1 MPRIVQVFMVLLT
14 GLMMSFYFHP
24 TVILALPTYN
34 TKILLAIFGGGM
46 LVFNTIRTK
55 DYALSKGLLYALMI
69 AVLFALVNYISLIIN
84 DSQDYSY
91 TSYPMSALVWVMGAY
106 GAITFVR
113 WTHGKVTIE
122 LVVRYLAGGAAF
134 HGILSQLIDRNE
146 SVRNFITSIFNVGA
160 EDMEGMQRL
169 YSFGVGLDPSGV
181 RFSVILIMIAGVL
194 TLSKVVKKSIGL
206 VIFYFLCFAIISVL
220 GNIISRT
227 TTVGMGLGLFVF
239 AISTGLYKFV
249 IKIGKIKIM
258 RVLGGI
264 LALGIPLTIYYY
276 NVNDSFRDQIEYG
289 FEGFFSLVESG
300 EFQTGST
307 DELSTMW
314 VWPTDTKTWIIG
326 SGFFGSRAEGN
337 YNYFSDIG
345 YCRFVSYSGLI
356 GITVFGLYFIYNAVY
371 FSIRYPRYRYIFL
384 LMIVVTFVVWAK
396 VATDIFQLYALFY
409 AFTDE
414 EELYA
419 SLDEE
424 EGPKELE
431 PIEAESNPALMAQ
444 V

>member
-1 MPRIVQVFMVLLT
+1 MPRIIQIFMVLLT
-14 GLMMSFYFHP
+14 GLIMSFYFHP
-24 TVILALPTYN
+24 VFFTAYPVYN
-34 TKILLAIFGGGM
+34 TKVMLAVFGGGM

-69 AVLFALVNYISLIIN
+69 AGLFALVNYISLIIN
-84 DSQDYSY
+84 DSDDYSY
-91 TSYPMSALVWVMGAY
+91 TSYPASALVWIVGAY
-106 GAITFVR
+106 GAITFIR
-113 WTHGKVTIE
+113 WTHKKVTIE

-134 HGILSQLIDRNE
+134 HSILSQLIDRNE
-146 SVRNFITSIFNVGA
+146 SVKNFITSIFFVSS
-160 EDMEGMQRL
+160 DMEEMRRL

-181 RFSVILIMIAGVL
+181 RFAVILIMIAGVL
-194 TLSKVVKKSIGL
+194 TLSRVVKKSIGL
-206 VIFYFLCFAIISVL
+206 MVFYFLCFVIISVL

-249 IKIGKIKIM
+249 IKVSRIKIM
-258 RVLGGI
+258 RVFGI
-264 LALGIPLTIYYY
+264 MLAIGIPTVIYYY

-289 FEGFFSLVESG
+289 FEGFFSLFESG
-300 EFQTGST
+300 EFQTSST

-314 VWPTDTKTWIIG
+314 VWPQDTQTWVIG
-326 SGFFGSRAEGN
+326 SGLFLSKSSDFT
-337 YNYFSDIG
+337 YFSDIG
-345 YCRFVSYSGLI
+345 YCRFIFYSGLI
-356 GITVFGLYFIYNAVY
+356 GFTVFGLYFVYNAIY
-371 FSIRYPRYRYIFL
+371 FAIRYPRYRYIFL
-384 LMIVVTFVVWAK
+384 LMIVVTFVVWTK

-424 EGPKELE
+424 EPKELD
-431 PIEAESNPALMAQ
+431 PIEDESNPALMPQ

>member
-1 MPRIVQVFMVLLT
+1 MPRIIQIFMVLLT

-24 TVILALPTYN
+24 VFFTAYPVYN
-34 TKILLAIFGGGM
+34 TKVMLAVFGGGM

-69 AVLFALVNYISLIIN
+69 AGLFALVNFISLIIN
-84 DSQDYSY
+84 ETEDYSY

-106 GAITFVR
+106 GAITFIR
-113 WTHGKVTIE
+113 WTHQTVTIE

-134 HGILSQLIDRNE
+134 HSILSQLIDRNE
-146 SVRNFITSIFNVGA
+146 SVKNFITSIFFVSS
-160 EDMEGMQRL
+160 DMEEMNRL
-169 YSFGVGLDPSGV
+169 YSFGVGLDPAGV
-181 RFSVILIMIAGVL
+181 RFAVILIMIAGVL

-206 VIFYFLCFAIISVL
+206 MIFYFLCFAIISVL

-227 TTVGMGLGLFVF
+227 TTVGMGLGLFIF

-249 IKIGKIKIM
+249 IKVSRIKIM
-258 RVLGGI
+258 RVFGI
-264 LALGIPLTIYYY
+264 MLAIGIPTVIYYY

-289 FEGFFSLVESG
+289 FEGFFSLFESG
-300 EFQTGST
+300 EFQTSST

-314 VWPTDTKTWIIG
+314 VWPQDTQTWVIG
-326 SGFFGSRAEGN
+326 SGLFLSKSSDFT
-337 YNYFSDIG
+337 YFSDIG
-345 YCRFVSYSGLI
+345 YCRFIFYSGLI
-356 GITVFGLYFIYNAVY
+356 GITVFGLYFIYNSIY
-371 FSIRYPRYRYIFL
+371 FAIRYPRYRYIFL
-384 LMIVVTFVVWAK
+384 LMIVVTFVIWTK

-419 SLDEE
+419 SDEDKA
-424 EGPKELE
+424 PDELE
-431 PIEAESNPALMAQ
+431 SKEESNPALMPQ
-444 V
+444 T

>member
-1 MPRIVQVFMVLLT
+1 MPRIIQIFMVLFT

-24 TVILALPTYN
+24 TVILALPIYN
-34 TKILLAIFGGGM
+34 TKILLAMWGVVM
-46 LVFNTIRTK
+46 LVYNTIRTK
-55 DYALSKGLLYALMI
+55 DYAFSKGLLYALMI
-69 AVLFALVNYISLIIN
+69 AGVFALANYISLIIN
-84 DSQDYSY
+84 DSDDYSY

-106 GAITFVR
+106 GAVTFIR
-113 WTHGKVTIE
+113 WTHKKVTIE

-134 HGILSQLIDRNE
+134 HSILSQLIDRNE
-146 SVRNFITSIFNVGA
+146 SVRNFITSIFYVG
-160 EDMEGMQRL
+160 EDMEEMQRL

-181 RFSVILIMIAGVL
+181 RFAVTLIMIAGVL
-194 TLSKVVKKSIGL
+194 TLSKVVKKSVSL
-206 VIFYFLCFAIISVL
+206 MVFYFLSFAIISVL

-249 IKIGKIKIM
+249 IKVSKIKII
-258 RVLGGI
+258 RVFAVV
-264 LALGIPLTIYYY
+264 LALGIPFTIYFY
-276 NVNDSFRDQIEYG
+276 NTNASFRDQIEYG
-289 FEGFFSLVESG
+289 FEGFFNLVESG

-307 DELSTMW
+307 DELSAMW
-314 VWPTDTKTWIIG
+314 VWPHDTQTWLIG
-326 SGFFGSRAEGN
+326 SGQFGSREVGN

-345 YCRFVSYSGLI
+345 YCRFISYSGLI
-356 GITVFGLYFIYNAVY
+356 GITVCGLYYIYNAIY
-371 FSIRYPRYRYIFL
+371 FATRYPRYRYIFL

-419 SLDEE
+419 SDEDE
-424 EGPKELE
+424 APDELE
-431 PIEAESNPALMAQ
+431 SKEESNPALMPQ
-444 V
+444 M

>member
-1 MPRIVQVFMVLLT
+1 MPRIIQIFMVLLT

-24 TVILALPTYN
+24 TVLMVLPVYN
-34 TKILLAIFGGGM
+34 TKIMLAIFGGGM

-55 DYALSKGLLYALMI
+55 DYAFPKGLLYALMI
-69 AVLFALVNYISLIIN
+69 AGVFALVNYISLIIN
-84 DSQDYSY
+84 DSDDYSY
-91 TSYPMSALVWVMGAY
+91 TSYPASALVWIVGAY
-106 GAITFVR
+106 GAITFIR
-113 WTHGKVTIE
+113 WTHKKVTIE

-134 HGILSQLIDRNE
+134 HSILSQLIDRNE
-146 SVRNFITSIFNVGA
+146 SVRNIITSIFYVA
-160 EDMEGMQRL
+160 ADMEEMQRL

-181 RFSVILIMIAGVL
+181 RFAVILIMIAGVL
-194 TLSKVVKKSIGL
+194 TLSKVVKKSVGL
-206 VIFYFLCFAIISVL
+206 MIFYFLCFAIISVL

-258 RVLGGI
+258 RVFGVI

-276 NVNDSFRDQIEYG
+276 NVNASFREQIEYG
-289 FEGFFSLVESG
+289 FEGFFNLFESG
-300 EFQTGST
+300 DFQTGST

-314 VWPTDTKTWIIG
+314 VWPTDTQTWIIG
-326 SGFFGSRAEGN
+326 SGHFGSRSVGN

-345 YCRFVSYSGLI
+345 YCRFIFYSGLI
-356 GITVFGLYFIYNAVY
+356 GITVFGLYFIYNAIH
-371 FSIRYPRYRYIFL
+371 FSIRYPRYKYIFL
-384 LMIVVTFVVWAK
+384 LMIVVTFVVWTK

-424 EGPKELE
+424 EDPKEPE

>member
-1 MPRIVQVFMVLLT
+1 MPRIIQIFMVLFT

-24 TVILALPTYN
+24 TVILALPIYN
-34 TKILLAIFGGGM
+34 TKILLAMWGVVM
-46 LVFNTIRTK
+46 LVYNTIRTK
-55 DYALSKGLLYALMI
+55 DYAFSKGLLYALMI
-69 AVLFALVNYISLIIN
+69 AGVFALANYISLIIN
-84 DSQDYSY
+84 DSDDYSY

-106 GAITFVR
+106 GAVTFIR
-113 WTHGKVTIE
+113 WTHKKVTIE

-134 HGILSQLIDRNE
+134 HSILSQLIDRNE
-146 SVRNFITSIFNVGA
+146 SVRNFITSIFYVG
-160 EDMEGMQRL
+160 EDMEEMRRL

-181 RFSVILIMIAGVL
+181 RFAVTLIMIAGVL
-194 TLSKVVKKSIGL
+194 TLSKVVKKSISL
-206 VIFYFLCFAIISVL
+206 MVFYFLCFAIISVL

-249 IKIGKIKIM
+249 IKVSKIKII
-258 RVLGGI
+258 RVFAVV
-264 LALGIPLTIYYY
+264 LALGIPFTIYFY
-276 NVNDSFRDQIEYG
+276 NTNASFRDQIEYG
-289 FEGFFSLVESG
+289 FEGFFNLVESG

-307 DELSTMW
+307 DELSAMW
-314 VWPTDTKTWIIG
+314 VWPHDTQTWLIG
-326 SGFFGSRAEGN
+326 SGQFGSREVGN

-356 GITVFGLYFIYNAVY
+356 GITVFGLYFIYNAIY
-371 FSIRYPRYRYIFL
+371 FATRYPRYRYIFL

-419 SLDEE
+419 SDEDE
-424 EGPKELE
+424 APDELE
-431 PIEAESNPALMAQ
+431 SKEESNPALMPQ
-444 V
+444 M

>member
-24 TVILALPTYN
+24 VLLLAYPVYN
-34 TKILLAIFGGGM
+34 TKILLAIWGAVV
-46 LVFNTIRTK
+46 LVYRSIQTK
-55 DYALSKGLLYALMI
+55 DYSLSKGMLYALMI
-69 AVLFALVNYISLIIN
+69 AGLFSLVCFISVVIVN
-84 DSQDYSY
+84 ETEDYSY
-91 TSYPMSALVWVMGAY
+91 TSYPMSVLVWIIGAY
-106 GAITFVR
+106 GAVSFIR
-113 WTHGKVTIE
+113 CTHGKVTIE

-134 HGILSQLIDRNE
+134 HSILSQLIDKND
-146 SVRNFITSIFNVGA
+146 SIKNFITSIFYVA
-160 EDMEGMQRL
+160 PDMEEMGRL

-181 RFSVILIMIAGVL
+181 RFAVILIMIAGVL

-206 VIFYFLCFAIISVL
+206 MIFYFLCFAIISVF

-227 TTVGMGLGLFVF
+227 TTVGMGLGLLIF
-239 AISTGLYKFV
+239 AASTGLYKFV
-249 IKIGKIKIM
+249 IKVGKIRTIQI
-258 RVLGGI
+258 LGI
-264 LALGIPLTIYYY
+264 VLALGIPLTIYFY
-276 NVNDSFRDQIEYG
+276 NTNDSFRDQVEYG

-314 VWPTDTKTWIIG
+314 IWPEDTQTWIIG
-326 SGFFGSRAEGN
+326 SGVFLSKAGDFT
-337 YNYFSDIG
+337 YFSDIG
-345 YCRFVSYSGLI
+345 YWRFVFYSGLI
-356 GITVFGLYFIYNAVY
+356 GLTVFGLYFIYNAVH
-371 FSIRYPRYRYIFL
+371 FSIRYPRYKYIFL
-384 LMIVVTFVVWAK
+384 LMIVVTFVIWSK

-419 SLDEE
+419 SLDEDE
-424 EGPKELE
+424 EPKELE
-431 PIEAESNPALMAQ
+431 PIEDESNPVLMPQ

>member
-14 GLMMSFYFHP
+14 VLMMSFYFHP
-24 TVILALPTYN
+24 VFFTAYTVYN
-34 TKILLAIFGGGM
+34 TKTMLAVFGGGV
-46 LVFNTIRTK
+46 LVFNTIRSK

-69 AVLFALVNYISLIIN
+69 AGVFALVNYISLVIN
-84 DSQDYSY
+84 ETEDYSY
-91 TSYPMSALVWVMGAY
+91 TSYPASALVWVIGAY

-134 HGILSQLIDRNE
+134 HSILSQLIDRND
-146 SVRNFITSIFNVGA
+146 SIKNFVDSIFYVSL
-160 EDMEGMQRL
+160 DMEEMQRL

-181 RFSVILIMIAGVL
+181 RFAVVLIMIAGVL
-194 TLSKVVKKSIGL
+194 TLSKVVKKSVGL
-206 VIFYFLCFAIISVL
+206 MVFYFLCFAIISVL

-239 AISTGLYKFV
+239 VISTGLYKFV

-258 RVLGGI
+258 RVFGVI

-276 NVNDSFRDQIEYG
+276 NVNASFRYQIEYG
-289 FEGFFSLVESG
+289 FEGFFSLFESG
-300 EFQTGST
+300 EFQTSST

-314 VWPTDTKTWIIG
+314 VWPQDTQTWLIG
-326 SGFFGSRAEGN
+326 SGLFLSKSGN
-337 YNYFSDIG
+337 FTYFSDIG
-345 YCRFVSYSGLI
+345 YCRFIFYSGLI
-356 GITVFGLYFIYNAVY
+356 GFTVFGLYFVYNAIY
-371 FSIRYPRYRYIFL
+371 FAIRYPRYRYIFL
-384 LMIVVTFVVWAK
+384 LMIVVTFVIWSK

-424 EGPKELE
+424 EPKELD
-431 PIEAESNPALMAQ
+431 PIEDESNPALMPQ

>member
-24 TVILALPTYN
+24 TVILALPIYN

-69 AVLFALVNYISLIIN
+69 AGVFALVNYISLIIN

-91 TSYPMSALVWVMGAY
+91 TGYPMSALVWVMGAY
-106 GAITFVR
+106 GAITFIR
-113 WTHGKVTIE
+113 WTHKKVTIE

-134 HGILSQLIDRNE
+134 HSILSQLIDRNE
-146 SVRNFITSIFNVGA
+146 SVKNFITSIFYVA
-160 EDMEGMQRL
+160 ADMEEMQRL

-181 RFSVILIMIAGVL
+181 RFAVILIMIAGVL

-206 VIFYFLCFAIISVL
+206 MIFYFLCFAIISVL

-227 TTVGMGLGLFVF
+227 TTLGMGLGLFAF

-249 IKIGKIKIM
+249 IKVSRIKIM
-258 RVLGGI
+258 RVFGGI
-264 LALGIPLTIYYY
+264 LALGVPLTIYYY
-276 NVNDSFRDQIEYG
+276 NTNASFRDQIEYG

-314 VWPTDTKTWIIG
+314 VWPTDTQTWIIG
-326 SGFFGSRAEGN
+326 SGHFGSRSEGN

-345 YCRFVSYSGLI
+345 YCRFIFYSGLI
-356 GITVFGLYFIYNAVY
+356 GITVFGLYFIYNAIH
-371 FSIRYPRYRYIFL
+371 FSIRYPRYKYIFL
-384 LMIVVTFVVWAK
+384 LMIVVTFVIWTK

-424 EGPKELE
+424 EDPKELE
-431 PIEAESNPALMAQ
+431 PIETESNPVLMPQA
-444 V
+444 

>member
-1 MPRIVQVFMVLLT
+1 MVLLT
-14 GLMMSFYFHP
+14 GLIMSFYFHP
-24 TVILALPTYN
+24 VFFTAYPVYN
-34 TKILLAIFGGGM
+34 TKVMLAVFGGGM

-69 AVLFALVNYISLIIN
+69 AGLFALVNYISLIIN
-84 DSQDYSY
+84 DSDDYSY
-91 TSYPMSALVWVMGAY
+91 TSYPASALVWIVGAY
-106 GAITFVR
+106 GAITFIR
-113 WTHGKVTIE
+113 WTHKKVTIE

-134 HGILSQLIDRNE
+134 HSILSQLIDRNE
-146 SVRNFITSIFNVGA
+146 SVKNFITSIFFVSS
-160 EDMEGMQRL
+160 DMEEMRRL

-181 RFSVILIMIAGVL
+181 RFAVILIMIAGVL
-194 TLSKVVKKSIGL
+194 TLSRVVKKSIGL
-206 VIFYFLCFAIISVL
+206 MVFYFLCFVIISVL

-249 IKIGKIKIM
+249 IKVSRIKIM
-258 RVLGGI
+258 RVFGI
-264 LALGIPLTIYYY
+264 MLAIGIPIVVYYY
-276 NVNDSFRDQIEYG
+276 NVNPSFQNQIEYG
-289 FEGFFSLVESG
+289 FEGFFSLFESG
-300 EFQTGST
+300 EFQTSST

-314 VWPTDTKTWIIG
+314 VWPQDTQTWLIG
-326 SGFFGSRAEGN
+326 SGLFLSKSSDFT
-337 YNYFSDIG
+337 YFSDIG
-345 YCRFVSYSGLI
+345 YCRFIFYSGLI
-356 GITVFGLYFIYNAVY
+356 GITVFGLYFIYNAIY

-384 LMIVVTFVVWAK
+384 LMIVVTFVVWTK

-424 EGPKELE
+424 EPKELD
-431 PIEAESNPALMAQ
+431 PIEDESNPALMPQ